1 MMDGRESPLIL
12 SADLFP
18 DMTDEEMNLE
28 IEMMFLRSKAIQD
41 AISGNIPVGEMI
53 ELVEYSGVDIDQWAI
68 TCDDVSGM
76 W

>member
-1 MMDGRESPLIL
+1 MPNRESPLIL
-12 SADLFP
+12 SADIFP
-18 DMTDEEMNLE
+18 DMSIQEIELE

-68 TCDDVSGM
+68 TCDDVSGT